1 MSFAVA
7 HYNKLRS
14 EARGRDCEIRVPG
27 HCLPGNETVVGCHVR
42 MTGISGM
49 GLKSPDF
56 LIAYG
61 CFACHQVV
69 DGQRKS
75 EYTYEQRRLMLL
87 EGMARTQVILWNEG
101 KLSE

>member
-1 MSFAVA
+1 VSFAIA
-7 HYNKLRS
+7 RYNKLRS
-14 EARGRDCEIRVPG
+14 EAQGRNCEIRVPG

-42 MTGISGM
+42 MIGVSGIGM
-49 GLKSPDF
+49 KAPDF

-61 CFACHQVV
+61 CFACHQIV

-75 EYTYEQRRLMLL
+75 EFTAEQRRLMLL
-87 EGMARTQVILWNEG
+87 EGMVRTQVILYQEG